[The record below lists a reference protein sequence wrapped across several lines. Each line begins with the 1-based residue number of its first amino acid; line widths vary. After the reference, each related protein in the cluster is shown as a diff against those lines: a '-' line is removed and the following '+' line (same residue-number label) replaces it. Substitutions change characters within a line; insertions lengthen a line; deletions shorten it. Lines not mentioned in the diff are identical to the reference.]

1 MTSLQSIVVVGGS
14 LAGLRAA
21 EALRRLG
28 FDGRL
33 SFVGAEQQRP
43 YDRPP
48 LSKELLRGERE
59 PEQIALAKDESF
71 DALELDLRLGRRA
84 RGLDLK
90 GRCVQLDGGETLG
103 FDGLV
108 IATGASPR
116 RLPGTPPLAGIH
128 TLRSL
133 DDCLAIRAA
142 LEGGPRVAVVGA
154 GFIGAEVA
162 ASIRQ
167 RGLEVTLIEAL
178 PHPLAQAVGPEIGAV
193 CSAVH
198 RDHGVDL
205 CLGVAVAGFDGD
217 ARVERVRLGD
227 GTAVAADLVVVGI
240 GVTPETR
247 WLEGSGLAL
256 EDGVVC
262 DEGCA
267 TAVPGIVAAGDVA
280 RWHNPLF
287 GVSMR
292 LEHWTNAVE
301 QAEAA
306 AERLLAGPDKAA
318 PFAPVP
324 FFWSDQYDRKIQSAG
339 WVTPQDEMRIVDGS
353 LEERRFVALYGR
365 DGRLTG
371 ALAFNRVRLLMR
383 YRRMIRE
390 GTSWEDALANS
401 AAPRAR

>member
-21 EALRRLG
+21 EALRGLG
-28 FDGRL
+28 YGGRL
-33 SFVGAEQQRP
+33 SFVGEEKHRP

-48 LSKELLRGERE
+48 LSKEVLRGERQ
-59 PEQIALAKDESF
+59 PEQIALARTDSF

-84 RGLDLK
+84 CALDVK
-90 GRCVQLDGGETLG
+90 GRSVQLDDGETLG

-108 IATGASPR
+108 IATGATPR
-116 RLPGTPPLAGIH
+116 RLPGMPPLAGIH
-128 TLRSL
+128 TLRTL
-133 DDCLAIRAA
+133 DDCLAIRAE
-142 LEGGPRVAVVGA
+142 LDRGPRVAVVGA

-162 ASIRQ
+162 ASVRQ

-178 PHPLAQAVGPEIGAV
+178 PHPLAQALGPEIGEV
-193 CSAVH
+193 CGAVH
-198 RDHGVDL
+198 RDHGVEL
-205 CLGVAVAGFDGD
+205 RFGVPVEGFDGGG
-217 ARVERVRLGD
+217 RVERVRLGD

-240 GVTPETR
+240 GVAPETG
-247 WLEGSGLAL
+247 WLETSGLAL

-262 DEGCA
+262 DETCA

-292 LEHWTNAVE
+292 VEHWTNAVE
-301 QAEAA
+301 QAAAA
-306 AERLLAGPDKAA
+306 AERLLAGPDAA
-318 PFAPVP
+318 TPFAPVP
-324 FFWSDQYDRKIQSAG
+324 FVWSDQYDRKIQSAG
-339 WVTPQDEMRIVDGS
+339 WLTPQDEMRIVHGT

-365 DGRLTG
+365 GGRLTG
-371 ALAFNRVRLLMR
+371 AVAFNQVRPLMG

-390 GTSWEDALANS
+390 GVGWEEALA
-401 AAPRAR
+401 RAEAS